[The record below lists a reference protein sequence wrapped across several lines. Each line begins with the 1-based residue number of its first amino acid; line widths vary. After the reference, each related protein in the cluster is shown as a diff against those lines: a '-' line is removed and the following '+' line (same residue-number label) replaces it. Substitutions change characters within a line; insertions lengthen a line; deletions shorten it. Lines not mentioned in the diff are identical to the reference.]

1 MPPIV
6 DKSKITR
13 ICIDDFA
20 LRKRYTYGTV
30 MIDWDTHR
38 VIDMIPTR
46 ETKDVS
52 EWLAT
57 YPNIKM
63 ISRDG
68 SSGYSSAG
76 TRAHPDAIQVTD
88 RFHLIKNLSEIIDRY
103 IRNTFPARVEIDTGA
118 EIPEEMKC
126 LYNTANRSQRIR
138 YAQQKHEEGLTT
150 QEIAYLLHTS
160 TNTIGRYLAIP
171 GDKIPE
177 DHAIVRERQHKEAV
191 GKKQLEVEYIRKL
204 YADGMS
210 VSDIARETHHTL
222 KTVNNYLDP
231 TYKPVNGHYDLKRRG
246 KITEYEHDILQ
257 MRSKGKTYREIHQY
271 IKEKGYTGTTA
282 AIRVYMQKE
291 RAHARTS
298 GGQGKEFVQRISLT
312 RLLYKSIEEVKMI
325 TKSQYEA
332 VLKQYPE
339 LAKLYDLL
347 KEFNRILFSKKP
359 DDLEQWLKQ
368 ASTFSMIPELQSFV
382 EGMRR
387 DQNAVKNAI
396 LNNYNNGLAEGSVT
410 KIKLIKRIMYGRNSF
425 DLLKSKL
432 LMHELLYVDIN

>member
-103 IRNTFPARVEIDTGA
+103 IRNTFPARVEIDTGD
-118 EIPEEMKC
+118 EIPEEIKC

-138 YAQQKHEEGLTT
+138 YAQQKTRG
-150 QEIAYLLHTS
+150 
-160 TNTIGRYLAIP
+160 GPDRP
-171 GDKIPE
+171 GDRVSSAYKYKYYWK
-177 DHAIVRERQHKEAV
+177 VSLYSRRQ
-191 GKKQLEVEYIRKL
+191 
-204 YADGMS
+204 
-210 VSDIARETHHTL
+210 
-222 KTVNNYLDP
+222 DP
-231 TYKPVNGHYDLKRRG
+231 
-246 KITEYEHDILQ
+246 
-257 MRSKGKTYREIHQY
+257 
-271 IKEKGYTGTTA
+271 
-282 AIRVYMQKE
+282 
-291 RAHARTS
+291 
-298 GGQGKEFVQRISLT
+298 
-312 RLLYKSIEEVKMI
+312 
-325 TKSQYEA
+325 
-332 VLKQYPE
+332 
-339 LAKLYDLL
+339 
-347 KEFNRILFSKKP
+347 
-359 DDLEQWLKQ
+359 
-368 ASTFSMIPELQSFV
+368 
-382 EGMRR
+382 
-387 DQNAVKNAI
+387 
-396 LNNYNNGLAEGSVT
+396 
-410 KIKLIKRIMYGRNSF
+410 
-425 DLLKSKL
+425 
-432 LMHELLYVDIN
+432 